1 MHSFTS
7 RFERTSNE
15 SALDALDGAS
25 STPSCVTHAESVW
38 RRSQRNAA
46 SVIETGALDADT

>member
-1 MHSFTS
+1 MHSFTP
-7 RFERTSNE
+7 RFERTSPE
-15 SALDALDGAS
+15 SAS

-46 SVIETGALDADT
+46 GALDADT